1 MTLSRL
7 DLDGAGSPDALV
19 TRILKLKPD
28 LQLPVPIEDL
38 CADLDIFRIAD
49 LETEGFEAA
58 LVTDNVKSKGAI
70 LVAKGRSRQRRRFS
84 ITHELGHFLMPSH
97 IPPSDGQFLCSAEQL
112 QQMAAKD
119 QDRQARMEAE
129 ANRFAALLLMP
140 PPLLRTRLRKARR
153 PQLEQLVAMAEEFD
167 VSKDAMGRAYAEH
180 HDEPV
185 AVLIWREGRL
195 IRCYRSSTMPWLS
208 LRYGDR
214 MPRGSGA
221 TAHSDEVGRIAEP
234 AEADPHVWFDDR
246 AARKV
251 AGLCDQVLVQRDGY
265 RMQLLHAE
273 LRADDEPDETD
284 LDERWR
290 PRF

>member
-1 MTLSRL
+1 
-7 DLDGAGSPDALV
+7 
-19 TRILKLKPD
+19 
-28 LQLPVPIEDL
+28 
-38 CADLDIFRIAD
+38 
-49 LETEGFEAA
+49 
-58 LVTDNVKSKGAI
+58 
-70 LVAKGRSRQRRRFS
+70 
-84 ITHELGHFLMPSH
+84 
-97 IPPSDGQFLCSAEQL
+97 
-112 QQMAAKD
+112 
-119 QDRQARMEAE
+119 
-129 ANRFAALLLMP
+129 
-140 PPLLRTRLRKARR
+140 
-153 PQLEQLVAMAEEFD
+153 MAEEFD

-221 TAHSDEVGRIAEP
+221 TAPSDEVGRIAEP
-234 AEADPHVWFDDR
+234 AEADPHLWFDDR